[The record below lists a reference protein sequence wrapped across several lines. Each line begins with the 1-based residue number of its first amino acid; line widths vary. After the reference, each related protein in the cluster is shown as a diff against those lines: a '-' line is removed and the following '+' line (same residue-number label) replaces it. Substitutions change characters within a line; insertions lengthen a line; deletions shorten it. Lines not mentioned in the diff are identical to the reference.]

1 VIGQISY
8 KKRCLEI
15 VVENLKSWTNKELV
29 IDASKEIVNV
39 HRRYK
44 FATRTP
50 EEANEYIKNHL

>member
-1 VIGQISY
+1 
-8 KKRCLEI
+8 
-15 VVENLKSWTNKELV
+15 VENLKSWTNKELV

-44 FATRTP
+44 FATITP